1 MKKPLSPFLP
11 PLSPFLPLLSPSL
24 PLIPDLSIDAMD
36 VSGEHHLDVDHSVF
50 KQRLTLEGEPI
61 PEEPEQY
68 QIGAGNEE
76 EGENN
81 GEGKEG
87 GEKKEATKDLSKC
100 ERYM

>member
-1 MKKPLSPFLP
+1 MKHPSLLFLP
-11 PLSPFLPLLSPSL
+11 PSLHPSL
-24 PLIPDLSIDAMD
+24 PLPADLSIDAMD

-76 EGENN
+76 EGEDN
-81 GEGKEG
+81 GEGEEG
-87 GEKKEATKDLSKC
+87 GEKKEKKEATKEMSKC